1 MRRHKK
7 SAILSGAVA
16 APWEISGPVIIRLA
30 GSPQPVKARGL
41 TIVEGGICIGSAGW
55 FGTEDI
61 GPQVVAADSTAGSL
75 LYGKAARRGDAP
87 LDGPLLDGLGPN
99 PYAASQ
105 RRLTPQ
111 QLYGHTQSGSHGMTY
126 LQVSAL

>member
-1 MRRHKK
+1 M
-7 SAILSGAVA
+7 IV
-16 APWEISGPVIIRLA
+16 RLA

-41 TIVEGGICIGSAGW
+41 TIVEGEVCIGSAGW
-55 FGTEDI
+55 FGTEHI
-61 GPQVVAADSTAGSL
+61 GPQVVAAHSTPGGL
-75 LYGKAARRGDAP
+75 LYGKAPRRGDAP

-126 LQVSAL
+126 LQVLAS